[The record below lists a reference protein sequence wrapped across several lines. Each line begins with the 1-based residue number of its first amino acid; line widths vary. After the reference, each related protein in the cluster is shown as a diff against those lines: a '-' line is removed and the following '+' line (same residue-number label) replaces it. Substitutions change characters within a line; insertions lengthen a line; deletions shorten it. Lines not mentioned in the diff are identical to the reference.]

1 MAHRTT
7 FEVPLRP
14 LQGSRFQPTGFPDLG
29 PALFQ
34 RPFRRTDSTTGWHD
48 ALLVESAQ
56 SMANHLEAAGWDA
69 ADSQPHPVLRSLP
82 WVEVV
87 AADDGRFLTS
97 SRLESHRLA
106 ASFIKDSKLDGVSMK
121 DVIRERLA
129 LKDNT
134 PLAPRTIAAAVFALD
149 PLCLLHGVFFAES
162 AKVWPGQ
169 PRLARAVTAV
179 VEAHDV
185 KRAESGGVKR
195 DAVAHSK
202 GEGQDATGGYGSIPF
217 GRTEWTAADIVLYAA
232 IDDAQLVAYGLSEP
246 ATDLLSAVARW
257 EIRSIIDNGLRLRTA
272 CDLGV
277 IGEVDDLAS
286 APSLDA
292 EIAAIVSGGVPELPD
307 AGLPLRV
314 VWQSGSTT
322 GKQ

>member
-1 MAHRTT
+1 MALRTM
-7 FEVPLRP
+7 FEIPLRP
-14 LQGSRFQPTGFPDLG
+14 VQGTRFQPTGFPDLG

-34 RPFRRTDSTTGWHD
+34 RPFKHADGTTGWHD

-56 SMANHLEAAGWDA
+56 SMANHLEAVGWDV
-69 ADSQPHPVLRSLP
+69 ADNRPLPILRGLP

-87 AADDGRFLTS
+87 APDDGRFLTS

-106 ASFIKDSKLDGVSMK
+106 ASFIKDSLLDGVSMK
-121 DVIRERLA
+121 DAIRERLG

-134 PLAPRTIAAAVFALD
+134 PLAPHAIAAAVFALD
-149 PLCLLHGVFFAES
+149 PLCLLHGVFFAEN

-169 PRLARAVTAV
+169 PKIARAITAV

-217 GRTEWTAADIVLYAA
+217 GRTEWTAAEIVLFAA
-232 IDDAQLVAYGLSEP
+232 IDDAQLAAYGLSEQ
-246 ATDLLSAVARW
+246 ATALLSTVAKW
-257 EIRSIIDNGLRLRTA
+257 EIRSTIDNGLRLRTA
-272 CDLGV
+272 CDLEAV
-277 IGEVDDLAS
+277 GEVDGLS
-286 APSLDA
+286 STQGLES
-292 EIAAIVSGGVPELPD
+292 EIGAIVGAGVPELAD
-307 AGLPLRV
+307 AGRPLRV
-314 VWQSGSTT
+314 VWQGGSG
-322 GKQ
+322 KAKD

>member
-1 MAHRTT
+1 MAFRTT
-7 FEVPLRP
+7 FEIPLRP

-29 PALFQ
+29 AALFQ
-34 RPFRRTDSTTGWHD
+34 RPFRRPDATTGWHD

-56 SMANHLEAAGWDA
+56 SMANHLEAAGWNSA
-69 ADSQPHPVLRSLP
+69 ENEPHPILRSLP
-82 WVEVV
+82 WVEVL
-87 AADDGRFLTS
+87 APDDGRFLTS

-134 PLAPRTIAAAVFALD
+134 PLAPRRIAAAVFALD
-149 PLCLLHGVFFAES
+149 ALCLLHGVFFAES

-202 GEGQDATGGYGSIPF
+202 GEGQDASGGYGSIPF
-217 GRTEWTAADIVLYAA
+217 GRTEWTAADIVMYAA
-232 IDDAQLVAYGLSEP
+232 IDDAQLAAYGLSEA
-246 ATDLLSAVARW
+246 ATALLSAVAKW
-257 EIRSIIDNGLRLRTA
+257 EIRSVIDNGLRLRTA
-272 CDLGV
+272 CDLEV
-277 IGEVDDLAS
+277 IGEVKGLES
-286 APSLDA
+286 VQGLEA
-292 EIAAIVSGGVPELPD
+292 EIAAIVSGGIPELPD
-307 AGLPLRV
+307 HGLPLRV
-314 VWQSGSTT
+314 VWQGGSSA